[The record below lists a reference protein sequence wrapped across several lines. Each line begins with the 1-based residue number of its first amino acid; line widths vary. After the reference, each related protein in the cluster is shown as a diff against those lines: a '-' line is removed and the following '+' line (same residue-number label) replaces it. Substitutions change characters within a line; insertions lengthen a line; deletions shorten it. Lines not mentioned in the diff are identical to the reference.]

1 MSDPGAFAPRSP
13 LEGAMPSSGLLT
25 SSAAL
30 VSAAGVEA
38 VVRDGLGLATILER
52 RRSTDGLPQRVRER
66 FGLEL
71 PTGPRR
77 SAASGTAFVGTG
89 PGAWLAIGERG
100 GNEFAATL
108 MRDLDGVA
116 SVADQSDGYVLIRL
130 SGDRVRDALAK
141 LIPINVHPRAF
152 AVGDAASTVAAL
164 IGVTLWR
171 LADESNAP
179 VFEVVLFRSL
189 ARSFWHALAGAG
201 AQYGVAAR
209 IS

>member
-1 MSDPGAFAPRSP
+1 
-13 LEGAMPSSGLLT
+13 
-25 SSAAL
+25 
-30 VSAAGVEA
+30 
-38 VVRDGLGLATILER
+38 
-52 RRSTDGLPQRVRER
+52 
-66 FGLEL
+66 
-71 PTGPRR
+71 
-77 SAASGTAFVGTG
+77 
-89 PGAWLAIGERG
+89 LAIAERG

-141 LIPINVHPRAF
+141 LIPIDVHPRAF

>member
-71 PTGPRR
+71 PRGPRR

-141 LIPINVHPRAF
+141 LIPIDVHPRAF

>member
-1 MSDPGAFAPRSP
+1 
-13 LEGAMPSSGLLT
+13 
-25 SSAAL
+25 
-30 VSAAGVEA
+30 
-38 VVRDGLGLATILER
+38 
-52 RRSTDGLPQRVRER
+52 
-66 FGLEL
+66 
-71 PTGPRR
+71 
-77 SAASGTAFVGTG
+77 
-89 PGAWLAIGERG
+89 LAIAERG

-141 LIPINVHPRAF
+141 LIPIDVHPRAF

-189 ARSFWHALAGAG
+189 ARSFWHALAEAG